1 MAARLMIDDN
11 RVRLTEMWAEAVA
24 LRDSGVLIHPDRIRR
39 NAEIIEAIE
48 EQWRLLQKDA
58 AELDG
63 EAEQL
68 IRTWPWVTS
77 PM

>member
-1 MAARLMIDDN
+1 VGRGCGS
-11 RVRLTEMWAEAVA
+11 
-24 LRDSGVLIHPDRIRR
+24 RDSGVLIHPDRIRR